1 MNPPG
6 NPSRRSPALAA
17 HGMWRERGPAVAT
30 RGGGQSWVRD
40 DRFSLLLAAMVWA
53 LVVLITTPEGF
64 DYSALTT
71 DDMPT
76 SGSATSRL
84 QWLGLIGIGTAFLLW
99 RGGLAWLLL
108 RWVNPFLVAFVVLA
122 AASVLW
128 SIEPGITL
136 RRMIRVAAILLCPAA
151 LVLVAWHPRR
161 FQQVLRPIITA
172 LLAGSLAFGVAFP
185 QLAIHNETAA
195 ELAGAWRGL
204 TNHKNSLGTLAC
216 LGLIF
221 WLHAGLARETRLWT
235 ALGGAAIAAAC
246 LLLSRSST
254 ALVTGAFT
262 CIFLLMLLRS
272 PKGLRRWMPW
282 LTALF
287 VTALLA
293 YSLAVLRLVPGLEVL
308 LTPVTAITGKD
319 LTFTGRTEIWAI
331 VIEQIR
337 LHPWLGGG
345 YGAYWIGPVHGSPA
359 YEMVRLLYFYPG
371 SGHNG
376 YVDIA
381 NDLGSVGLVVLLGYL
396 IVHVAQCLQLLKID
410 RAQAAL
416 YLAIFFQQAVNN
428 LSESHWLNVTT
439 LSMVV
444 MTTASLALS
453 RALLEHRLRDVFGM
467 PRARHVPAPAAARH
481 HPAPRAH
488 PAPRV
493 GVAAP

>member
-1 MNPPG
+1 MA
-6 NPSRRSPALAA
+6 ALGTLPVA
-17 HGMWRERGPAVAT
+17 GPADPTPAP
-30 RGGGQSWVRD
+30 RGARGIDARVHGQRAPWIRD
-40 DRFSLLLAAMVWA
+40 DRFSWLLTAMVWA

-71 DDMPT
+71 ADIPT
-76 SGSATSRL
+76 SGSTASRL
-84 QWLGLIGIGTAFLLW
+84 QWVGLIAAGTVFVLW

-108 RWVNPFLVAFVVLA
+108 RRLNPFLVAFVFLA
-122 AASVLW
+122 AASALW

-136 RRMIRVAAILLCPAA
+136 RRMIRLAAIMLCPAA
-151 LVLVAWHPRR
+151 MVLVAWHARR
-161 FQQVLRPIITA
+161 FQQVLRPIVTA
-172 LLAGSLAFGVAFP
+172 LLVGSLLFGLVFP
-185 QLAIHNETAA
+185 HLAIHSETAS

-204 TNHKNSLGTLAC
+204 TSHKNSLGTLAC

-221 WLHAGLARETRLWT
+221 WLHAGLARETRLLT

-262 CIFLLMLLRS
+262 CIFMLMLLRS
-272 PKGLRRWMPW
+272 PRGLRRWMPW

-287 VTALLA
+287 VAALLA

-331 VIEQIR
+331 VVEQIQ

-345 YGAYWIGPVHGSPA
+345 YGAYWIGPVPGSPA

-381 NDLGSVGLVVLLGYL
+381 NDLGAVGLIVLLGYL
-396 IVHVAQCLQLLKID
+396 IVHVAQCLQLMKFD

-416 YLAIFFQQAVNN
+416 YLAIFFQQALNN
-428 LSESHWLNVTT
+428 LSESHWLSVTT

-444 MTTASLALS
+444 MTASSFALS
-453 RALLEHRLRDVFGM
+453 RALLEHRLQHVFGR
-467 PRARHVPAPAAARH
+467 PQPAPASAPGARAA
-481 HPAPRAH
+481 AI
-488 PAPRV
+488 
-493 GVAAP
+493 AAGTVHLPPPDGIRS

>member
-1 MNPPG
+1 MDRLANVLHRHG
-6 NPSRRSPALAA
+6 ALPSRGGRDAS
-17 HGMWRERGPAVAT
+17 GDVSAT
-30 RGGGQSWVRD
+30 NGDGESWKRD
-40 DRFSLLLAAMVWA
+40 DRFSLLLAVMVWG
-53 LVVLITTPEGF
+53 LVILITTPEGF

-76 SGSATSRL
+76 SGSAASRL
-84 QWLGLIGIGTAFLLW
+84 QWLGLIGAGTAFLLW

-108 RWVNPFLVAFVVLA
+108 RWTNPFLVAFVVLA

-136 RRMIRVAAILLCPAA
+136 RRMIRVAAILLCSAA
-151 LVLVAWHPRR
+151 MVLAAWHPRR
-161 FQQVLRPIITA
+161 FQQVLRPIVTA
-172 LLAGSLAFGVAFP
+172 LLAGSLVFGILFP
-185 QLAIHNETAA
+185 HLGIHIEDAA
-195 ELAGAWRGL
+195 ELEGAWRGL

-216 LGLIF
+216 LGLVF
-221 WLHAGLARETRLWT
+221 WLHAGLAREARLVT
-235 ALGGAAIAAAC
+235 VLGGAAVAAAC

-287 VTALLA
+287 VAALLA

-337 LHPWLGGG
+337 LHPWLGSG
-345 YGAYWIGPVHGSPA
+345 YGAYWIGPVNGSPA
-359 YEMVRLLYFYPG
+359 YEMVRMLYFYPG

-381 NDLGSVGLVVLLGYL
+381 NDLGAIGLVVLLGYL
-396 IVHVAQCLQLLKID
+396 VVHVAQCLQLLKID
-410 RAQAAL
+410 RTQAAL

-444 MTTASLALS
+444 MTAASLALS
-453 RALLEHRLRDVFGM
+453 RGLLEHRLRSVFGT
-467 PRARHVPAPAAARH
+467 PRPAGVAPAVHAEAT
-481 HPAPRAH
+481 PR
-488 PAPRV
+488 
-493 GVAAP
+493 

>member
-1 MNPPG
+1 MHG
-6 NPSRRSPALAA
+6 EAA
-17 HGMWRERGPAVAT
+17 HWI
-30 RGGGQSWVRD
+30 RD

-71 DDMPT
+71 NDMPT
-76 SGSATSRL
+76 SGSAVSRL
-84 QWLGLIGIGTAFLLW
+84 QWLGLIGLGAAFLLW

-108 RWVNPFLVAFVVLA
+108 RWFNPFLVAFVVLA
-122 AASVLW
+122 AASTLW

-136 RRMIRVAAILLCPAA
+136 RRMIRIAAILLSLGAM
-151 LVLVAWHPRR
+151 VLVAWHPRR
-161 FQQVLRPIITA
+161 FQQVLRPIVTA
-172 LLAGSLAFGVAFP
+172 LLVGSVLFGLAFP
-185 QLAIHNETAA
+185 HLAIHSEAA
-195 ELAGAWRGL
+195 SELAGAWRGL

-221 WLHAGLARETRLWT
+221 WLHAGLAHETRLLT
-235 ALGGAAIAAAC
+235 ALGGAALAAAC

-287 VTALLA
+287 AAVLLA

-308 LTPVTAITGKD
+308 LNPITAITGKD
-319 LTFTGRTEIWAI
+319 LTFTGRTEIWSV

-337 LHPWLGGG
+337 SHPWLGGG

-371 SGHNG
+371 SAHNG
-376 YVDIA
+376 YLDIA
-381 NDLGSVGLVVLLGYL
+381 NDLGGIGLVVLLGYL
-396 IVHVAQCLQLLKID
+396 VVHVAQCLQLMKID
-410 RAQAAL
+410 RNQAAL

-444 MTTASLALS
+444 MTAASVSLS
-453 RALLEHRLRDVFGM
+453 RALLEHRLHGVFGG
-467 PRARHVPAPAAARH
+467 PRSPLAGEPQPALQRSRPHALVSATQTGSAR
-481 HPAPRAH
+481 
-488 PAPRV
+488 
-493 GVAAP
+493 

>member
-1 MNPPG
+1 MAVSG
-6 NPSRRSPALAA
+6 NLSHAPAAAGAA
-17 HGMWRERGPAVAT
+17 HAHGDGA
-30 RGGGQSWVRD
+30 SWIRD
-40 DRFSLLLAAMVWA
+40 DRFSWLLAAMVWA
-53 LVVLITTPEGF
+53 LVVLITVPEGF

-71 DDMPT
+71 NDMPT
-76 SGSATSRL
+76 SGSAVSRL
-84 QWLGLIGIGTAFLLW
+84 QWLGLIGLGTAFLLW

-108 RWVNPFLVAFVVLA
+108 RWFNPFLLAFVILA
-122 AASVLW
+122 VASVLW

-136 RRMIRVAAILLCPAA
+136 RRMIRVAAILLCVGAM
-151 LVLVAWHPRR
+151 VLVAWHPRR

-172 LLAGSLAFGVAFP
+172 LLVGSLLFGVTFP
-185 QLAIHNETAA
+185 HLAIHSENAA

-221 WLHAGLARETRLWT
+221 WLHAGLARDTRRLP
-235 ALGGAAIAAAC
+235 ALGGAAVAVAC

-254 ALVTGAFT
+254 ALVTSAFT
-262 CIFLLMLLRS
+262 CIFLLMLMRS

-287 VTALLA
+287 AAVLLA

-308 LTPVTAITGKD
+308 LTPITAITGKD

-345 YGAYWIGPVHGSPA
+345 YGAYWIGPIQGSPA

-376 YVDIA
+376 YIDIA
-381 NDLGSVGLVVLLGYL
+381 NDLGGIGLSVLLGYL
-396 IVHVAQCLQLLKID
+396 VVHVAQCLQLMKID
-410 RAQAAL
+410 RGQAAL

-444 MTTASLALS
+444 MTAASVSLS
-453 RALLEHRLRDVFGM
+453 RALLEHRLQGAFGRPRAPGVEDHRPAPLRAL
-467 PRARHVPAPAAARH
+467 PRARPAA
-481 HPAPRAH
+481 RAD
-488 PAPRV
+488 
-493 GVAAP
+493 AATS

>member
-1 MNPPG
+1 MAGIG
-6 NPSRRSPALAA
+6 NPIHLPAAA
-17 HGMWRERGPAVAT
+17 GCPSVCDARDRARTGLGRGRVAPMHGDGAL
-30 RGGGQSWVRD
+30 WVRD
-40 DRFSLLLAAMVWA
+40 DRFTYLLAAMVWA
-53 LVVLITTPEGF
+53 LVVLITVPEGF
-64 DYSALTT
+64 DYSALST

-76 SGSATSRL
+76 SGSAVSRL
-84 QWLGLIGIGTAFLLW
+84 QWLGLIGLGAAFALW
-99 RGGLAWLLL
+99 RGGLAWLLV
-108 RWVNPFLVAFVVLA
+108 RWLNPFLVGFVVLA
-122 AASVLW
+122 VASIAW

-136 RRMIRVAAILLCPAA
+136 RRMIRVAAIALCLGAM
-151 LVLVAWHPRR
+151 VLVAWHPRR
-161 FQQVLRPIITA
+161 FQQVLRPIVTT
-172 LLAGSLAFGVAFP
+172 LLVGSLLFGLALP
-185 QLAIHNETAA
+185 HLAIHSETAS

-221 WLHAGLARETRLWT
+221 WLHGALARDIRLLP
-235 ALGGAAIAAAC
+235 ALGGAAIAVTC

-262 CIFLLMLLRS
+262 CIFLLMLMRS

-287 VTALLA
+287 AAVLLA

-308 LTPVTAITGKD
+308 LSPVTAITGKD

-337 LHPWLGGG
+337 MHPWLGGG
-345 YGAYWIGPVHGSPA
+345 YGAYWIGPVQGSPA

-371 SGHNG
+371 SAHNG

-381 NDLGSVGLVVLLGYL
+381 NDLGGIGLVVLLGYL
-396 IVHVAQCLQLLKID
+396 GVHVAQCLQLMKID

-416 YLAIFFQQAVNN
+416 YLAIFFQQALNN

-444 MTTASLALS
+444 MTAASLSLS
-453 RALLEHRLRDVFGM
+453 RALMEHRLMGVFGG
-467 PRARHVPAPAAARH
+467 PRWPVAGD
-481 HPAPRAH
+481 APRYEH
-488 PAPRV
+488 GGGLR
-493 GVAAP
+493 

>member
-1 MNPPG
+1 MGAPATLPHG
-6 NPSRRSPALAA
+6 TAALPAEGGRRPAGVASRDAP
-17 HGMWRERGPAVAT
+17 
-30 RGGGQSWVRD
+30 WVRD
-40 DRFSLLLAAMVWA
+40 DRFSLLLTGMVWA
-53 LVVLITTPEGF
+53 LVILITTPEGF
-64 DYSALTT
+64 DYSALST

-76 SGSATSRL
+76 SGSIASRL
-84 QWLGLIGIGTAFLLW
+84 QWLGLVGAGTAFLLW
-99 RGGLAWLLL
+99 RGGLAWLLVRRL
-108 RWVNPFLVAFVVLA
+108 NPFLVAFVILA
-122 AASVLW
+122 AASTLW

-136 RRMIRVAAILLCPAA
+136 RRMIRIAAILLCPAA
-151 LVLVAWHPRR
+151 MVLAAWHARR
-161 FQQVLRPIITA
+161 FQQVLRPIVTA
-172 LLAGSLAFGVAFP
+172 LLAGSLLFGMVFP
-185 QLAIHNETAA
+185 HLAIHSESAA

-221 WLHAGLARETRLWT
+221 WLHAGLVRETRLPVALCGAT
-235 ALGGAAIAAAC
+235 AAAAC

-287 VTALLA
+287 VTVLLA

-337 LHPWLGGG
+337 LHPWLGSG
-345 YGAYWIGPVHGSPA
+345 YGAYWIGPIQGSPA

-376 YVDIA
+376 YLDIA
-381 NDLGSVGLVVLLGYL
+381 NDLGSVGLVVLIGYL
-396 IVHVAQCLQLLKID
+396 VVHVAQCLQLLKID
-410 RAQAAL
+410 RGQAAL
-416 YLAIFFQQAVNN
+416 YLAIFFQQALNN
-428 LSESHWLNVTT
+428 LSESHWLNSTT

-444 MTTASLALS
+444 MTAASLALS
-453 RALLEHRLRDVFGM
+453 RGLLEHRLQDVFGRPRMRPEAAM
-467 PRARHVPAPAAARH
+467 P
-481 HPAPRAH
+481 
-488 PAPRV
+488 
-493 GVAAP
+493 

>member
-1 MNPPG
+1 MHG
-6 NPSRRSPALAA
+6 EGA
-17 HGMWRERGPAVAT
+17 HWI
-30 RGGGQSWVRD
+30 RD
-40 DRFSLLLAAMVWA
+40 DRFSWLLAAMVWA
-53 LVVLITTPEGF
+53 LLVLITTPEGF

-71 DDMPT
+71 NDMPT
-76 SGSATSRL
+76 SGSAVSRL
-84 QWLGLIGIGTAFLLW
+84 QWLGLIGLGAAFLLW

-108 RWVNPFLVAFVVLA
+108 RWLNPFLVAFVILA
-122 AASVLW
+122 VASTLW
-128 SIEPGITL
+128 SIEPGVTL
-136 RRMIRVAAILLCPAA
+136 RRMIRVAAILLSLGAM
-151 LVLVAWHPRR
+151 VLVAWHPRR
-161 FQQVLRPIITA
+161 FQQVLRPIVTA
-172 LLAGSLAFGVAFP
+172 LLVGSLLFGLAFP
-185 QLAIHNETAA
+185 HLAIHSEAA
-195 ELAGAWRGL
+195 SELAGAWRGL

-221 WLHAGLARETRLWT
+221 WLHAGLARETRLLT
-235 ALGGAAIAAAC
+235 ALCGALLATAC

-287 VTALLA
+287 AAVLLA

-308 LTPVTAITGKD
+308 LTPITAITGKD

-337 LHPWLGGG
+337 SHPWLGSG

-371 SGHNG
+371 SAHNG
-376 YVDIA
+376 YLDIA
-381 NDLGSVGLVVLLGYL
+381 NDLGGVGLVVLLGYL
-396 IVHVAQCLQLLKID
+396 VVHVAQCLQLLKID
-410 RAQAAL
+410 RNQAAL

-444 MTTASLALS
+444 MTAASVSLS
-453 RALLEHRLRDVFGM
+453 RALLEHRLHGVFGG
-467 PRARHVPAPAAARH
+467 PRPPVAVEAHPSLQRARPHALVSATPTGGAR
-481 HPAPRAH
+481 
-488 PAPRV
+488 
-493 GVAAP
+493 